1 MKKFSIIVLVAALMA
16 SCGYKTKTITLETE
30 ADSVNY
36 ALGLYYSNMINDSSE
51 EVLNEYL
58 DAIKAGYNGE
68 FDLAPTEMMGLD
80 LGVNCQSFVT
90 EGLMKQPQLTF
101 NGELFLQAIVNTWLG
116 DTTTMTIMQAMQV
129 LQSEPQEGVEYEA
142 VPAEKCPSEQAEVEL
157 KNHLDSVNY
166 ASALYYISQYKPM
179 LEQMDTITPK
189 EQMFDLFVENVNKGL
204 KLKVQDQNAYF
215 GGRQIGNM
223 LRETEEKDEG
233 LGGFED
239 IKLNF
244 DILFQGVINGLNDYE
259 EMMSKEEAMQFL
271 QELSLN
277 RQFGEWKKQNEQ
289 WLTDN
294 QKKDSI
300 QTTASGLQY
309 KVIRE
314 GNGEHPAAT
323 DTVVVDYEGSLIN
336 DTVFDSS
343 YKRGE
348 PLKFALNGVIAG
360 WTEGLQLMSPG
371 AKYMLYIPQELA
383 YGERNQGIIQPFST
397 LIFTVELKK
406 VIKATPQ
413 AAPAQE
419 NSDIQI
425 QKIN

>member
-1 MKKFSIIVLVAALMA
+1 
-16 SCGYKTKTITLETE
+16 
-30 ADSVNY
+30 
-36 ALGLYYSNMINDSSE
+36 
-51 EVLNEYL
+51 
-58 DAIKAGYNGE
+58 
-68 FDLAPTEMMGLD
+68 
-80 LGVNCQSFVT
+80 
-90 EGLMKQPQLTF
+90 MKQPQLTF

-157 KNHLDSVNY
+157 KNHMDSVNY

-204 KLKVQDQNAYF
+204 KLKVQGQNAYF

-223 LRETEEKDEG
+223 LRQTEEKDEG

-314 GNGEHPAAT
+314 GNGEHPAAI